1 MTKLQRR
8 TFLKQAAALSAF
20 TILSPRIVFGTQANS
35 AVRIGII
42 GCGSRGTAVLTS
54 MLQHT
59 NTVVVAMADLFAN
72 QLQTAGAVFN
82 QQNAAKKFP
91 AIKTSNM
98 YQGSK
103 AYLRLIEN
111 KDVDAVLISSPAYTH
126 PEFLEAAVAAGKH
139 VYCEKP
145 VSTDVAGCNRIVKA
159 GEKLNGKQSVVIG
172 FQIRHASAY
181 VGMVKKI
188 QEGAIGDIV
197 NGQLYYLSSATTASR
212 SEECER

>member
-42 GCGSRGTAVLTS
+42 GCGSSRYRRAHVDVAAY
-54 MLQHT
+54 QH
-59 NTVVVAMADLFAN
+59 VVVAMADLFAD
-72 QLQTAGAVFN
+72 QLQRAGATFN

-145 VSTDVAGCNRIVKA
+145 VSTDVAGCQQNCK
-159 GEKLNGKQSVVIG
+159 
-172 FQIRHASAY
+172 
-181 VGMVKKI
+181 
-188 QEGAIGDIV
+188 
-197 NGQLYYLSSATTASR
+197 SR
-212 SEECER
+212 REA

>member
-1 MTKLQRR
+1 MTNLQRR

-59 NTVVVAMADLFAN
+59 NTVVVAMADLFAD
-72 QLQTAGAVFN
+72 QLQRAGAAFN
-82 QQNAAKKFP
+82 EQNAAKKFP

-103 AYLRLIEN
+103 AYLKLIEN

-126 PEFLEAAVAAGKH
+126 PEFLEAAIAAGKH

-145 VSTDVAGCNRIVKA
+145 VSPDVAGCKQNRKSR
-159 GEKLNGKQSVVIG
+159 GE
-172 FQIRHASAY
+172 A
-181 VGMVKKI
+181 
-188 QEGAIGDIV
+188 
-197 NGQLYYLSSATTASR
+197 
-212 SEECER
+212 